1 MAFASR
7 ENFAFLMFA
16 NLAAIS
22 AYAQTT
28 QPSTSEFDACGTL
41 VVSGGCLVFRGGG
54 GDYLLGDYGRYA
66 AGDAVR
72 VIGTLNPDCVT
83 ICSGLD
89 GCIQGAITYDP
100 AVYPCGSDIPSLADD
115 LIPALTDAA
124 CTAASGV
131 LGGAG
136 LVGMFLARPR
146 RRHAERDVSS

>member
-1 MAFASR
+1 MMHATHRFSAAAFMS
-7 ENFAFLMFA
+7 LMVSCGFG
-16 NLAAIS
+16 
-22 AYAQTT
+22 QTS
-28 QPSTSEFDACGTL
+28 QPSTTEFDACGTL
-41 VVSGGCLVFRGGG
+41 VISGGCLVFRGGG
-54 GDYLLGDYGRYA
+54 GDYYLGDYGRYA
-66 AGDAVR
+66 AGDSVR

-100 AVYPCGSDIPSLADD
+100 AVYPCGSTIPSLADD

-136 LVGMFLARPR
+136 IFGMMLARPR
-146 RRHAERDVSS
+146 HRHPDRRINS